1 MFSPYL
7 TYSGSTISAESTDP
21 EKEREC
27 VIKDAG
33 DLVDV
38 STAQTGIDNKA
49 SGLAPYGRDGYKRL
63 YRTAGVIYANYK
75 EAYILKPSLKP
86 SAYYGRRPLANY
98 IRRGR
103 SIGIK
108 VVRGFDEDTWTQLH
122 PPSKKVRAMAT
133 ISASSTI
140 PTGSLPKTTITKALE
155 GVSTSQAG
163 SARLPPMQRQKLDK
177 SLAASE
183 RPVVTDLVLVIHGIG
198 QKLSERMESYH
209 FTHAMNGFRR
219 EVNVELGTESVKA
232 NLRSGMGGI
241 MVLPVSHQSFHF
253 SLSSIHSLRPFS
265 HNSSFIV

>member
-1 MFSPYL
+1 MGWLGFRSKSPNSIQNPL
-7 TYSGSTISAESTDP
+7 VSICLICLNSTASSESTDP

-38 STAQTGIDNKA
+38 STALTGIDNKA
-49 SGLAPYGRDGYKRL
+49 SGHAPYGRDGYKRL
-63 YRTAGVIYANYK
+63 YRTAGVVYANDK
-75 EAYILKPSLKP
+75 EAYILKPSLQP

-103 SIGIK
+103 SIGIR
-108 VVRGFDEDTWTQLH
+108 VIRGFDDEAWTQLH
-122 PPSKKVRAMAT
+122 PPPKKTRAIAAMSTA
-133 ISASSTI
+133 STI
-140 PTGSLPKTTITKALE
+140 PTGSLPKSTATKAFE

-163 SARLPPMQRQKLDK
+163 SARLTPIQRQKLDK

-232 NLRSGMGGI
+232 YLRPGMGGI
-241 MVLPVSHQSFHF
+241 MVLPVSYQS
-253 SLSSIHSLRPFS
+253 SL
-265 HNSSFIV
+265 